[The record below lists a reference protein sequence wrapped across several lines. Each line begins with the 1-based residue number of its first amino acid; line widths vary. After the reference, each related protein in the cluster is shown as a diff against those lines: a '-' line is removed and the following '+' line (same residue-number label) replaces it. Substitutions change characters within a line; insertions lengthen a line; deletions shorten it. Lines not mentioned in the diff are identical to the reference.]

1 MRLNITDVKTA
12 DDRKDRQG
20 YGHVLQGIVK
30 ALVFKAMVGKDGMDE
45 CRVYNV
51 VERSKVKSW
60 RKVARKIERLVPELD
75 PIELRHVVHHYYKE
89 FTNHWEDLDK
99 RLNPREMEPTFNPG
113 PSFDPDDYQ
122 EDG

>member
-12 DDRKDRQG
+12 DDRKERQG
-20 YGHVLQGIVK
+20 YGHVLVGIVK

-51 VERSKVKSW
+51 VDRSKVKSW

-75 PIELRHVVHHYYKE
+75 PIELRHVVRYYYKE
-89 FTNHWEDLDK
+89 FENHWEDLDK

>member
-1 MRLNITDVKTA
+1 MRLNIKDVRMEGDHTPQIVW
-12 DDRKDRQG
+12 D
-20 YGHVLQGIVK
+20 IVK
-30 ALVFKAMVGKDGMDE
+30 ALVFQAMVGKDAADD

-51 VERSKVKSW
+51 LDRSKVRSKA
-60 RKVARKIERLVPELD
+60 KVARKIERLVPELD
-75 PIELRHVVHHYYKE
+75 PIELRHVVRHYYKE

>member
-12 DDRKDRQG
+12 DERKVDVG
-20 YGHVLQGIVK
+20 LGHVLQAIVR

-51 VERSKVKSW
+51 VDRSRVKSW
-60 RKVARKIERLVPELD
+60 KKVARKIEWLVPEVD
-75 PIELRHVVHHYYKE
+75 PMELRKVVHHYYKE
-89 FTNHWEDLDK
+89 FMDHWDRLD
-99 RLNPREMEPTFNPG
+99 REMNPPEMEPTFNPG
-113 PSFDPDDYQ
+113 PSFNPDDYQ